1 MTPLSSSYRSALST
15 AAKDALVRRSRPQQ
29 LPGRTVVVH
38 DHEISAELAARYAR
52 MFHRNG
58 PALDTADLPSVLV
71 HVASFP
77 AAMELM
83 ADPDFPLP
91 LLGMVH
97 LRNRVVHHAPVP
109 AGTPVE
115 VAASATRLSAH
126 PSGTTV
132 DLVVTVHGPA
142 RVDRPAYGTVSDPS
156 DGTGELQ
163 LLWEGTSTYLAAGVH
178 LPAHERPAKAGHP
191 PFTAP
196 QLTAQW
202 RLPASTGREYAAV
215 SGDFN
220 PIHLNPVTAKLLG
233 QKGMIAH
240 GMYLA
245 GRMLAGREP
254 AGAGHEWEISFATP
268 VLLPGTV
275 SLGVVHADRR
285 NAEITT
291 ELTTE
296 VTAWNGRTGRPHFTG
311 SITVPGSGPGHRS
324 GPGQGRA

>member
-1 MTPLSSSYRSALST
+1 MTPLRSSYRAALST

-38 DHEISAELAARYAR
+38 DHEITAELATRYAR
-52 MFHRNG
+52 MFHQNG
-58 PALDTADLPSVLV
+58 PVLDQTDLPSVLV
-71 HVASFP
+71 HIASFP

-83 ADPDFPLP
+83 ADPEFPLP

-97 LRNRVVHHAPVP
+97 LHNRVVHHAPVP
-109 AGTPVE
+109 AGTPLE
-115 VAASATRLSAH
+115 VAASATRLSPH
-126 PSGTTV
+126 QSGTTV
-132 DLVVTVHGPA
+132 DLVVTVHGPE
-142 RVDRPAYGTVSDPS
+142 RGDRPSGSPNNGPTSDEG
-156 DGTGELQ
+156 DLR

-178 LPAHERPAKAGHP
+178 LPGHERPAKAVRA

-202 RLPASTGREYAAV
+202 RLPASTGREYAAL

-220 PIHLNPVTAKLLG
+220 PIHLNPMTAKLLG

-254 AGAGHEWEISFATP
+254 EGAGHEWEISFATP

-275 SLGVVHADRR
+275 SLGVVHTDRR
-285 NAEITT
+285 N
-291 ELTTE
+291 TE
-296 VTAWNGRTGRPHFTG
+296 VKTEITAWNGRNGKPHFTG
-311 SITVPGSGPGHRS
+311 SITAPVSGSGQRT
-324 GPGQGRA
+324 GQE